1 MVNQILVDQV
11 VANQMSYLLDT
22 NIISELI
29 KPGPNQNV
37 LKQFEL
43 FQHELSI
50 SSVVWHELRF
60 GWIKMPDSK
69 RKQAI
74 GVFMHDVVS
83 LLPILPYDSQAAR
96 IHAEIRL
103 DVQKTGQTLPFADGQ
118 IAAIAMSKGLSL
130 VTRNIK
136 DFEAIVGLRL
146 INWFE

>member
-1 MVNQILVDQV
+1 MTKQI
-11 VANQMSYLLDT
+11 SYLLDT

-29 KPGPNQNV
+29 QPEPNWNI

-43 FQHELSI
+43 LQNELSI

-60 GWIKMPDSK
+60 GWLKMPDSK

-74 GVFMHDVVS
+74 GIFIHDVVS

-96 IHAEIRL
+96 IHAEIRIAA
-103 DVQKTGQTLPFADGQ
+103 QKSGQTLPVADGQ
-118 IAAIAMSKGLSL
+118 IAAIAMSQGLSL
-130 VTRNIK
+130 VTRNTK
-136 DFEAIVGLRL
+136 DFEAIVGIRL

>member
-1 MVNQILVDQV
+1 MTKQI
-11 VANQMSYLLDT
+11 SYLLDT

-29 KPGPNQNV
+29 KPEPNSNV

-43 FQHELSI
+43 LQNELSI

-60 GWIKMPDSK
+60 GWLKMPDSK

-74 GVFMHDVVS
+74 GIFIHDVVS

-96 IHAEIRL
+96 IHAEIRIES
-103 DVQKTGQTLPFADGQ
+103 QKNGQSLPFADGQ
-118 IAAIAMSKGLSL
+118 IAAIAMSQGLSL

-136 DFEAIVGLRL
+136 DFEAIVGIRL
-146 INWFE
+146 VNWFE